1 MTHVMITGCA
11 GFIGY
16 HLAQSLQD
24 DGHKV
29 SGFDNFNHYYDVSLK
44 NARANNLRERSIEVS
59 YVDLLNL

>member
-44 NARANNLRERSIEVS
+44 MLEQIICVNVVLKYRMLI
-59 YVDLLNL
+59 

>member
-1 MTHVMITGCA
+1 MITGCA

-44 NARANNLRERSIEVS
+44 MLEQIICVNVVLKYRMLI
-59 YVDLLNL
+59 